1 MKNNC
6 RLCGSEYDFRMVQ
19 ISSCLN
25 EIGICLSGH
34 VKQVNSINCFKFC
47 PECGRKLTKDNF
59 DGHEI
64 RFQY

>member
-1 MKNNC
+1 MKNNY
-6 RLCGSEYDFRMVQ
+6 RLCGSKYDFRMVQ
-19 ISSCLN
+19 ISNCLN

-64 RFQY
+64 